1 MVLNDWQ
8 RGKLP
13 YFVPP
18 PGCMLEP
25 KPEGDDDDD
34 DEEEEEEMDEDVV
47 EEPEGEFKKGSY
59 IYNWRAKTA
68 GVQA

>member
-25 KPEGDDDDD
+25 RPEGEDDDDLQD
-34 DEEEEEEMDEDVV
+34 LEDIEDLEEIQV
-47 EEPEGEFKKGSY
+47 G
-59 IYNWRAKTA
+59 
-68 GVQA
+68 